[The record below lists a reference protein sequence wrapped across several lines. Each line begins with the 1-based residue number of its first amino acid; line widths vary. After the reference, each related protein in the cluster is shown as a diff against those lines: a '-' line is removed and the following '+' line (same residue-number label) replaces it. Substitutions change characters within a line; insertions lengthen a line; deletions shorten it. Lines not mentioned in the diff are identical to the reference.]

1 MTAPLIIKFPVFGD
15 YAVSVEVAPH
25 IEKAMERYRDT
36 FHIEGYEED
45 CTNALTV
52 HHPEEGMSY
61 VFLRPRASP
70 GTVAHEAW
78 HVLVHMWEGLGIE
91 LDHESMAYHLG
102 YLVDKIDRYVKGR
115 KK

>member
-1 MTAPLIIKFPVFGD
+1 MSKPLIIRFPVFSD
-15 YAVSVEVAPH
+15 YAVSVEIAPH
-25 IEKAMERYRDT
+25 IGKAAERYKTT
-36 FHIEGYEED
+36 FTLEGYEEEN
-45 CTNALTV
+45 TSALTV
-52 HHPEEGMSY
+52 HHPEESISY

-70 GTVAHEAW
+70 GTVAHESW

-115 KK
+115 K